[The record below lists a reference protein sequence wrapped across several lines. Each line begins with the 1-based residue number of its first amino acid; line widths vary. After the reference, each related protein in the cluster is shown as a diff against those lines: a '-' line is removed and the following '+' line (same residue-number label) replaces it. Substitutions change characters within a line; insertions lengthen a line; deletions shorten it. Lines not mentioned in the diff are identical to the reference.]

1 MSIID
6 ILLHIAAAVLGYVIG
21 SVNAAVIITKYILK
35 SDVRERG
42 SKNAGAA
49 NVTRVF
55 GPVAG
60 GCTLLLDMAK
70 VMFVMW
76 LGGVMAGETGTATAA
91 IACLTGHCFPIFFGF
106 KGGKAVAVTAGI
118 GLYMDWRLF
127 LICIGIYLLAFLI
140 KKTASIASLS
150 GVTFMPITMLI
161 LGGFSVSQYVV
172 AIAAVAFVWI
182 MHWPNLVRL
191 AHHEEKAFAVK
202 KAENARKDGK
212 VNEAKIGGGQ
222 DAAPFCCKK
231 REYAISFVRYN
242 ISKENRTDETTH
254 RYAHK
259 DEKRG

>member
-70 VMFVMW
+70 VMLVMW

-161 LGGFSVSQYVV
+161 LGGC
-172 AIAAVAFVWI
+172 
-182 MHWPNLVRL
+182 
-191 AHHEEKAFAVK
+191 
-202 KAENARKDGK
+202 RKDGK

>member
-70 VMFVMW
+70 VMFIMW
-76 LGGVMAGETGTATAA
+76 LGGVIAGETGTATAA

-106 KGGKAVAVTAGI
+106 KGGKGMACSLGIILATEPLFALTVLAVQV
-118 GLYMDWRLF
+118 LVL
-127 LICIGIYLLAFLI
+127 
-140 KKTASIASLS
+140 
-150 GVTFMPITMLI
+150 VIT
-161 LGGFSVSQYVV
+161 
-172 AIAAVAFVWI
+172 
-182 MHWPNLVRL
+182 R
-191 AHHEEKAFAVK
+191 
-202 KAENARKDGK
+202 
-212 VNEAKIGGGQ
+212 
-222 DAAPFCCKK
+222 
-231 REYAISFVRYN
+231 
-242 ISKENRTDETTH
+242 
-254 RYAHK
+254 
-259 DEKRG
+259 

>member
-1 MSIID
+1 MGIGD
-6 ILLHIAAAVLGYVIG
+6 ILLHIAAAALGYVIG

-60 GCTLLLDMAK
+60 VSTLLLDMAK

-76 LGGVMAGETGTATAA
+76 LGGVMAGETGTAAAA
-91 IACLTGHCFPIFFGF
+91 IACLTGHCFPVFFGF

-150 GVTFMPITMLI
+150 GVTAMPVMMLI
-161 LGGFSVSQYVV
+161 LGGFTVSQYVV
-172 AIAAVAFVWI
+172 AIAAAAFVWV

-191 AHHEEKAFAVK
+191 AHHEEKKFAV
-202 KAENARKDGK
+202 
-212 VNEAKIGGGQ
+212 
-222 DAAPFCCKK
+222 
-231 REYAISFVRYN
+231 
-242 ISKENRTDETTH
+242 NRTEDSAKPKE
-254 RYAHK
+254 
-259 DEKRG
+259 

>member
-161 LGGFSVSQYVV
+161 LGGFSASQYVV

-202 KAENARKDGK
+202 KRRMPQRRKS
-212 VNEAKIGGGQ
+212 
-222 DAAPFCCKK
+222 K
-231 REYAISFVRYN
+231 RSKNWGRAGCRSFLLQKAGICDIICTLQYKQGE
-242 ISKENRTDETTH
+242 SH
-254 RYAHK
+254 R
-259 DEKRG
+259 